1 MSSSSQFFTFPPT
14 FGLYDEFNP
23 DFNSLARRGSSELL
37 PWIMNLTRLAEHGC
51 RTSSNNVFKGS
62 ASDNAFNGSASY
74 NFPSRS
80 REMWPSQ
87 ADASVVPEVTPTS
100 GPAHLRRMRERIRLP
115 HGEAWTDVNLAV
127 SGRLSQLFNLNESPW
142 ARFT

>member
-1 MSSSSQFFTFPPT
+1 MSHQQVTIA
-14 FGLYDEFNP
+14 
-23 DFNSLARRGSSELL
+23 DFETVVMLMSKTSLL
-37 PWIMNLTRLAEHGC
+37 PSCLPRKILTTLVPTH
-51 RTSSNNVFKGS
+51 
-62 ASDNAFNGSASY
+62 
-74 NFPSRS
+74 

-100 GPAHLRRMRERIRLP
+100 GPAHLRRMRERTRLP

>member
-14 FGLYDEFNP
+14 FGLYGEFNP
-23 DFNSLARRGSSELL
+23 DFNSLARRGSGELR

-100 GPAHLRRMRERIRLP
+100 GPAHLRRMRERTRLP
-115 HGEAWTDVNLAV
+115 PWRGMDRCQPGCARTAFPT
-127 SGRLSQLFNLNESPW
+127 FNLNESPW